1 MLLANDYYGKKW
13 LLDIL
18 AHFLWLKTNHFT
30 LAHIRLALELY
41 ADILEE
47 MKNTHYCYTENG
59 TCNPSLFDEFDAEC
73 RQVAELF
80 YLEERFKKLD
90 ALVAQRNSEL

>member
-1 MLLANDYYGKKW
+1 MFLANDYYGKKW

-18 AHFLWLKTNHFT
+18 AHFLCEKSNRFT

-41 ADILEE
+41 QDILEE
-47 MKNTHYCYTENG
+47 LKNTRYCSTENG
-59 TCNPSLFDEFDAEC
+59 SCTPELFDDFDAEC
-73 RQVAELF
+73 RQQAELF

-90 ALVAQRNSEL
+90 ALVAQKGDL

>member
-18 AHFLWLKTNHFT
+18 AHFLWAKSNRFT

-41 ADILEE
+41 QDILEE
-47 MKNTHYCYTENG
+47 LKNTHYCSTENS
-59 TCNPSLFDEFDAEC
+59 CCKPDLFDEFDAEC
-73 RQVAELF
+73 RQQAELF

-90 ALVAQRNSEL
+90 ALVAQRKSEL